1 MLMRAYMTS
10 VEYVPPGNCL
20 RITYR
25 RAEDPRA

>member
-1 MLMRAYMTS
+1 MTS